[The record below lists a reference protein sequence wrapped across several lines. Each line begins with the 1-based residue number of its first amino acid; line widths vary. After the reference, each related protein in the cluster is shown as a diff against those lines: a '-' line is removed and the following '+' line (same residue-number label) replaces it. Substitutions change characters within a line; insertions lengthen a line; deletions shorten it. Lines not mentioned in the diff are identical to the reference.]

1 MRQTTINASNF
12 KQIFYE
18 ILNILDLDPSV
29 IESQISQILQ
39 AGITYIPIR
48 HHSPGS
54 ALLVKKAIK
63 KFQPKLILI
72 EGPITSNN
80 LIQYIIDDGTI
91 PPIALLST
99 FSDANNMFKLNGI
112 LTPDKTIPAKFQVHY
127 PFLSYSPEYI
137 ALQESARLNISSY
150 FIDLPLT
157 AMVPYMIKEMEF
169 GPHYLKL
176 EEDNFKTSKFYEKLI
191 DVFHFNNFDEIWDS
205 LFEIG
210 VDEGDVEQI
219 RECLLIFSACIR
231 ETMPSELIENDGIL
245 EREQFMKYRINT
257 LISDHNVKKSEVMVI
272 TGGIHS
278 IALHT
283 TKANKNEYCEDGLF
297 DSLVPFSFYRLSQQS
312 GYGSGNQA
320 PYFYDKIWKKFAKGE
335 NKSFEKTVLEMILE
349 ILDDAR
355 KQGHLISVT
364 DTINC
369 FSNSKML
376 AMMRRRMEPCLL
388 DLKDSMSMCL
398 IKGDSSKEGAYLG
411 ELIHKKTI
419 GSKIGKVTQTIGKLP
434 LQLDFYQRMESFGIE
449 LKEEKQEFTLNLRD
463 EHDLEKSQFF
473 WNLFYLDLGFI
484 QRILGPDILEGET
497 GIFSEIWILQWTPQI
512 DTKLIEFNIYGSTVK
527 DASKNKIIEDSK
539 KNKRSFQELSKLL
552 FHSITMGLSNL
563 FPNISDVC
571 FDSIELDTKFTSL
584 SKGFINSVM
593 IHRYLNMME
602 NQKENPE
609 IVQGL
614 IKRSYF
620 ASCFL
625 IPQMSNPPRDL
636 EIEFTLAMRDMGT
649 ILLGISE
656 IELDNDIFYESL
668 KTCFSN
674 TQNHFIKGCCYGIL
688 YLMNYLDVDTLQDNI
703 LDYLDSENQIKVH
716 VGEFIRGLIFE
727 CKTQL
732 LFNDDIIQVLSQV
745 IVELEWSVFN
755 AVLPSLRKTFSEL
768 DDREYEVFTEKIAI
782 ILKLKTKEV
791 QELQDDLDERVLMFF
806 SEIDKIVK
814 EIFNTWFG
822 GIK

>member
-1 MRQTTINASNF
+1 MI
-12 KQIFYE
+12 E
-18 ILNILDLDPSV
+18 IDPSE

-39 AGITYIPIR
+39 SDITYIPIR

-54 ALLVKKAIK
+54 ALLVKKAIRK
-63 KFQPKLILI
+63 YKPKLVLI

-80 LIQYIIDDGTI
+80 LIQYIVDKGTI

-99 FSDANNMFKLNGI
+99 FSDGKNMFKLNGI
-112 LTPDKTIPAKFQVHY
+112 LTPEITIPAKFQIHY
-127 PFLSYSPEYI
+127 PFLSYSPEYV
-137 ALQESARLNISSY
+137 ALQECAHLNIPSS

-157 AMVPYMIKEMEF
+157 AIIPYMIKEMEF

-176 EEDNFKTSKFYEKLI
+176 EEENFKTSRFYEKLI
-191 DVFHFNNFDEIWDS
+191 DIFHFNDFDEIWDS

-210 VDEGDVEQI
+210 IDEGDIEQI
-219 RECLLIFSACIR
+219 RECLLVFSACIR

-245 EREQFMKYRINT
+245 VREKFMKYTIES
-257 LISDHNVKKSEVMVI
+257 LISKYKVKNSEVLVI

-278 IALHT
+278 VVLNTITAD
-283 TKANKNEYCEDGLF
+283 KIEYFEKGLF

-320 PYFYDKIWKKFAKGE
+320 PYFYNKIWKKFRKGE
-335 NKSFEKTVLEMILE
+335 NKSFERTALEMILE
-349 ILDDAR
+349 ILEDAR
-355 KQGHLISVT
+355 KQGHMISVT

-398 IKGDSSKEGAYLG
+398 IKGDPSKEGAYLM
-411 ELIHKKTI
+411 ELIYKKTI

-449 LKEEKQEFTLNLRD
+449 LKEEKQEFKLNLRD
-463 EHDLEKSQFF
+463 EHDLQKSQFF
-473 WNLFYLDLGFI
+473 WKLFYLDLGFI

-497 GIFSEIWILQWTPQI
+497 GVFSELWILQWTPQI
-512 DTKLIEFNIYGSTVK
+512 DTKLIEFNIYGSTVEE
-527 DASKNKIIEDSK
+527 ASKNKIIEDSK
-539 KNKRSFQELSKLL
+539 INKRSFQDLSKLL
-552 FHSITMGLSNL
+552 FHSITMGLSSL
-563 FPNISDVC
+563 FPNISDIC
-571 FDSIELDTKFTSL
+571 FESIEIDVKFTSL

-602 NQKENPE
+602 NQKKNIY
-609 IVQGL
+609 IVEKL

-625 IPQMSNPPRDL
+625 IPQMANPPKDL
-636 EIEFTLAMRDMGT
+636 EIEFTLSLRDMGT

-656 IELDNDIFYESL
+656 IDLDTDIFYESL
-668 KTCFSN
+668 KNCLSN

-688 YLMNYLDVDTLQDNI
+688 YLMNYLDVDTLKDNI
-703 LDYLDSENQIKVH
+703 LEYLKSENQIKVH

-732 LFNDDIIQVLSQV
+732 LFNDDIIDVLSQV

-755 AVLPSLRKTFSEL
+755 AILPSLRKTFSEL
-768 DDREYEVFTEKIAI
+768 DEREYEVFTEKIAV

-791 QELQDDLDERVLMFF
+791 QELRDGLDENVLMFF
-806 SEIDKIVK
+806 SEINKKVE
-814 EIFNTWFG
+814 EIFNNWFG